1 MDANTDI
8 SEFFGLVAKT
18 RVYTL
23 SCLQNQLSSFSC
35 ENTLRAVRP
44 NTQVLKLSPSRC
56 LWPCSQ
62 NFKRVISKSLR
73 WEHITPIF
81 GTQSISGN
89 WFSSRGR
96 FLIGKPGQGVIR
108 SQRFVIITQWLLCN
122 CQIKR
127 FIGNRHMV
135 WNWWWGW
142 WMDGQTEVDEVWFI
156 TYWQQG
162 EAAQSRPQPNK
173 AIASL
178 PRTTPALAQIY
189 CARSDDLWLLRLKIS

>member
-1 MDANTDI
+1 MDAKNDI

-96 FLIGKPGQGVIR
+96 FLIGKPGQGVFR

-122 CQIKR
+122 CKTIR
-127 FIGNRHMV
+127 SIGNRHMV

-142 WMDGQTEVDEVWFI
+142 WRMVKLKLMKFDSLHIG
-156 TYWQQG
+156 
-162 EAAQSRPQPNK
+162 SRGRLPKVAQPNK
-173 AIASL
+173 AIAS
-178 PRTTPALAQIY
+178 
-189 CARSDDLWLLRLKIS
+189 

>member
-1 MDANTDI
+1 M
-8 SEFFGLVAKT
+8 
-18 RVYTL
+18 YTL

-73 WEHITPIF
+73 WEHMTPIF

-89 WFSSRGR
+89 WFSSRGH

-108 SQRFVIITQWLLCN
+108 SQRFVIITQWLLCD
-122 CQIKR
+122 CQTIR

-142 WMDGQTEVDEVWFI
+142 RMDGQTEVDEVWFI

-162 EAAQSRPQPNK
+162 GGCPKSPNQTRQSLHCLVQHLHLHK
-173 AIASL
+173 Y
-178 PRTTPALAQIY
+178 TEQDQMIY
-189 CARSDDLWLLRLKIS
+189 DY